1 MHITSLN
8 LLFLFSLCLI
18 LFILPLTTTPSLSPY
33 VLLYHSWTYFF
44 PPFVLFLLFSIS
56 NLCLLPLFPFLSSFF
71 HLSFT
76 HPFVLASTPFVF
88 LAVYL
93 FPSVTHT
100 SFPSASFFFFICQ
113 VFFPASPSSHHL
125 HPLFSSI
132 FLFPST
138 APPHLSS
145 LHIFSP
151 ILPPLPFAYPSSS
164 SPRFPPLSPHL
175 LPLSSLLR
183 QPLHIPPSPCLPP
196 PPSPSLSSKAYRG
209 GSYRIS

>member
-100 SFPSASFFFFICQ
+100 SFPSASFFFFHLSSIFSRLTFLPSPTPF
-113 VFFPASPSSHHL
+113 VFFHLSFPLHRPSTFIKPSHF
-125 HPLFSSI
+125 FSYSSSSSFRLPF
-132 FLFPST
+132 FLFPSL
-138 APPHLSS
+138 PSPLPSS
-145 LHIFSP
+145 LTSLFSP
-151 ILPPLPFAYPSSS
+151 PSATSHSSLSLPSSS
-164 SPRFPPLSPHL
+164 SLPFPLQQGL
-175 LPLSSLLR
+175 
-183 QPLHIPPSPCLPP
+183 
-196 PPSPSLSSKAYRG
+196 
-209 GSYRIS
+209 